1 MYFFP
6 APFQGEK
13 IMKPAP
19 FRFLLISLLL
29 LLSTSFAGA
38 SDIKQLQDDA
48 IQRGAKIFQP
58 SRGLS
63 VETAAKLLSTAD
75 LFMDEK
81 RYSFANNLYR
91 RVAAGLAKPGF
102 HCWNGLARIAEKN
115 AFHRE
120 ASEYAMLAS
129 LSDMNNVTCHQQT
142 ENLVLMGTAL
152 GSRALQDEKWLPALL
167 ASLDQGRTAA
177 QVCPESGD
185 LQKRLSDLTRTA
197 LALKKRSE
205 QVEITSVEADVK
217 GSTPSLC
224 VTFSDALLPPSAV
237 DYEQYVRTAPSWKTV
252 FSVSGSTL
260 CLRGASWGSS
270 YRVEVLPGMKTK
282 KHVVKTLQK
291 AAIQVAGRTPQLW
304 FNRKNYVLPK
314 TPGTKGAAVLY
325 SVNVDSAELAVY
337 RIHERSLQGDF
348 LNNHFGENLR
358 SWWEKRLGENFG
370 SLVWKGDVDLAG
382 DTSKVELNAVRLPP
396 GITDVPGVYI
406 MIASRKGKDD
416 RYDSS
421 LRGTQWLVVSD
432 IGLTS
437 YTGEGGLTI
446 SARSLASARP
456 LAGEKITLYARNNA
470 PLATVATDAFGIA
483 RFAPGLLRGKGGD
496 RPSLVTAGTG
506 GSHGFSFLQL
516 STPAFDLSDRGVS
529 GRLPSGPIDGWSYT
543 DRGIYRPGETV
554 HSVTLLRD
562 RQGRALESSLPL
574 TLKLSGPDDNTL
586 VERVVR
592 PDASGAWVQPL
603 KLSRG
608 ARSGTWKVRLYADEK
623 NIPVASTSFEVKSF
637 VPPRLEVKLA
647 ILSPLLEGVPGEVK
661 LQADYLFGAPGSG
674 LAVNAEMRLSVAH
687 YPFENYKDFFFGDS
701 FKPTRVSFKEMTTD
715 DKGGLLIPVQTD
727 ITASQPLQGEITA
740 SITDVDGRR
749 TSARGTV
756 PVLVAPMYA
765 GVRPATTGNVQKNS
779 QTAFTVQLLD
789 AKGLPLQKKGCV
801 WRLVRENRDWQWYR
815 KNGSW
820 RWEELV
826 DDVELDGGELLPDTA
841 GQVQLQN
848 HVEEGWHR
856 LELFDEKY
864 TLLTSYRFYAGH
876 RTEGNG
882 RGPDR
887 VELSL
892 DKDTFLPGTTA
903 ELKISSPWKGEAS
916 LVLAGEEV
924 RSVRN
929 FKMESLQRSI
939 SIPVEK
945 EWGAGTWAIVT
956 VYRPGS
962 ASEKG
967 AARAVGVVWLG
978 VDTADRTLAMTI
990 HAPQVVRP
998 RQVLEV
1004 PVDVRGAAGKVFL
1017 TLAAVDEGVLQLTNF
1032 TSPDPRSWFFGRRRL
1047 AVDIRDFYGQLIS
1060 ASGGREAQLHQGA
1073 GSGAGRRGAPES
1085 NIKVVSLFSGV
1096 VEVGPDGRA
1105 VVPLDLPDYN
1115 GRLRL
1120 MVVGWS
1126 ADKLGA
1132 AAMAMQVADP
1142 VVLSASLPRFL
1153 ARDDHSFV
1161 TVLVQNVTGKEG
1173 TYHVTART
1181 EGAVRLDGTGEESF
1195 FLKKGERRV
1204 VLLGLTAGSIGRGEV
1219 ECSVRGPGNYE
1230 VTSRRPIFVR
1240 GAELP
1245 VLNRRYLRLAP
1256 GRAFTVP
1263 MESLNKFYPEG
1274 ASLAVD
1280 INSQAAI
1287 DVKGL
1292 LDQLDRY
1299 PYGCLEQLTSRALPL
1314 LYLKELTAF
1323 SGGEYADLH
1332 SRVARAID
1340 KILEMQRFDGSF
1352 ALWNNHGSTE
1362 YWLSCYVMDFLTRAR
1377 SKGYTVPDFF
1387 FNRGLS
1393 WLESEVQNGFLQEN
1407 AGFFTFAQLVLAE
1420 NGRGQTENL
1429 RYLYDNFHTKLSG
1442 SHLAQL
1448 GAALSLVGELKRSS
1462 LAFTEAVEKITSPLS
1477 VHSTEVAGSI
1487 DDHYGSHLRDLSGV
1501 IWLTGEFGN
1510 GKIPSGELWAELVQ
1524 ARQGRRWLSTQEQ
1537 AAMVM
1542 AATTLHE
1549 ESAFLI
1555 TVDGQ
1560 LQAGKTLRL
1569 TRTTAEMQAPLTIKN
1584 MGKGDVWLTFSEQ
1597 GTPVEPSGSSDS
1609 GLRVSR
1615 HWYSLDGTA
1624 LDPRN
1629 MKQGEMVVVMLEVQ
1643 EHVQVSGQALLINL
1657 LPAGLEYDRVIEPG
1671 DEELPL
1677 FGEQLNRSLLYS
1689 DGMDDRFITAWET
1702 QNNSSSPF
1710 RTAHLLRVVTP
1721 GEYTIPAVEA
1731 EMMYAPE
1738 KRGRGSDGHLSISQ

>member
-1 MYFFP
+1 
-6 APFQGEK
+6 
-13 IMKPAP
+13 MKPALFP
-19 FRFLLISLLL
+19 FVLISLLL

-58 SRGLS
+58 AQGLS
-63 VETAAKLLSTAD
+63 AETAAKLLSTAD
-75 LFMDEK
+75 LFMHEK
-81 RYSFANNLYR
+81 KHSVASPLYR
-91 RVAAGLAKPGF
+91 KVAAGLAQPGF
-102 HCWNGLARIAEKN
+102 HCWNALARLAEEE
-115 AFHRE
+115 ASHGE

-129 LSDMNNVTCHQQT
+129 LSSMNNVTCRQQI
-142 ENLVLMGTAL
+142 ENLLLMGTAL
-152 GSRALQDEKWLPALL
+152 GSRALQNEKWIPALL
-167 ASLDQGRTAA
+167 TSLDQGMTAA
-177 QVCPESGD
+177 QACSESSD
-185 LQKRLSDLTRTA
+185 LQKRLSDLSSTA

-205 QVEITSVEADVK
+205 RVEITSAEADVK
-217 GSTPSLC
+217 GRTPGLC
-224 VTFSDALLPPSAV
+224 VTFTDALLPTSAV
-237 DYEQYVRTAPSWKTV
+237 DYAQYVRTAPSWKAV
-252 FSVSGSTL
+252 FSVSGATL
-260 CLRGASWGSS
+260 CMRGASWGSS
-270 YRVEVLPGMKTK
+270 YRIEVLPGMKTK
-282 KHVVKTLQK
+282 EHVVKILQK
-291 AAIQVAGRTPQLW
+291 ADIKVTDRTPQLW
-304 FNRKNYVLPK
+304 FNRKNYVLPEA
-314 TPGTKGAAVLY
+314 PGTKGSAALY
-325 SVNVDSAELAVY
+325 SVNVDSAELSIY
-337 RIHERSLQGDF
+337 RIHERSLQGEF
-348 LNNHFGENLR
+348 LNNYFGDNLQSWTEENLR
-358 SWWEKRLGENFG
+358 DNSG

-382 DTSKVELNAVRLPP
+382 NTNKVELNAVRLPP

-406 MIASRKGKDD
+406 MIVSRKGEGD
-416 RYDSS
+416 RSDSS

-437 YTGEGGLTI
+437 YTGEGGLTV

-456 LAGEKITLYARNNA
+456 LGGEKITLYGRNNA
-470 PLATVATDAFGIA
+470 PLDAVSTDAFGIA
-483 RFAPGLLRGKGGD
+483 HFAPGLLRGKGGD

-562 RQGRALESSLPL
+562 RQGRALASPLPL

-592 PDASGAWVQPL
+592 PDLSGAWVQQL
-603 KLSRG
+603 QLSKG
-608 ARSGTWKVRLYADEK
+608 ARSGTWKVRLYADETG
-623 NIPVASTSFEVKSF
+623 IPVASTSFEVKSF

-647 ILSPLLEGVPGEVK
+647 IQSQLTGGVPGEVK

-674 LAVNAEMRLSVAH
+674 LTVNAEMRLGVAH
-687 YPFENYKDFFFGDS
+687 YPFGNYKEFFFGDS
-701 FKPTRVSFKEMTTD
+701 FKPARFSFDKMTTD

-727 ITASQPLQGEITA
+727 ITTSQPLQGEITA
-740 SITDVDGRR
+740 SVSDVDGRR
-749 TSARGTV
+749 TSARSTV
-756 PVLVAPMYA
+756 PILVAPMYA
-765 GVRPATTGNVQKNS
+765 GIRPETPGNVQKDS

-789 AKGLPLQKKGCV
+789 ARGLPLQKKGCV
-801 WRLVRENRDWQWYR
+801 WRLVREDHDWQWYR
-815 KNGSW
+815 KDGSW
-820 RWEELV
+820 QWEELV
-826 DDVELDGGELLPDTA
+826 DDVELDGGELQPDTA

-864 TLLTSYRFYAGH
+864 NLLTNYRFYAGH
-876 RTEGNG
+876 RVEGNG

-892 DKDTFLPGTTA
+892 DNDNFLPGTTA
-903 ELKISSPWKGEAS
+903 DLKISSPWKGEAS

-929 FKMESLQRSI
+929 FKMETLQRSI

-962 ASEKG
+962 AAEKG

-990 HAPQVVRP
+990 HAPQLVRP

-1004 PVDVRGAAGKVFL
+1004 PVDVRGATGKVFL

-1032 TSPDPRSWFFGRRRL
+1032 TSPDPRTWFFGRRRL

-1060 ASGGREAQLHQGA
+1060 ASGGREAELHQGA

-1096 VEVGPDGRA
+1096 VEVGADGRA

-1126 ADKLGA
+1126 TEKFGA
-1132 AAMAMQVADP
+1132 ATMEMQVSDP

-1173 TYHVTART
+1173 TYHVTARA

-1195 FLKKGERRV
+1195 FLKKGERRS
-1204 VLLGLTAGSIGRGEV
+1204 VLLGLTAAAIGKGEV
-1219 ECSVRGPGNYE
+1219 ECSVRGPGNYA
-1230 VTSRRPIFVR
+1230 VSSRLPIFVR
-1240 GAELP
+1240 GVDLP
-1245 VLNRRYLRLAP
+1245 VLNRRYLRLES

-1263 MESLNKFYPEG
+1263 MESLNTFYPEG
-1274 ASLAVD
+1274 AFLALD

-1314 LYLKELTAF
+1314 LYLKELEAF
-1323 SGGEYADLH
+1323 SGGDYPDLH

-1340 KILEMQRFDGSF
+1340 KILEMQCFDGSF
-1352 ALWNNHGSTE
+1352 ALWDNHGPTE

-1377 SKGYTVPDFF
+1377 AKGYTVPDFF

-1393 WLESEVQNGFLQEN
+1393 WLESEVQNVLSKEN
-1407 AGFFTFAQLVLAE
+1407 AGFFTCAQLVLAE

-1429 RYLYDNFHTKLSG
+1429 RYLYDNLHTELSG
-1442 SHLAQL
+1442 YHLAQL
-1448 GAALSLVGELKRSS
+1448 GAALSLVGELKRST
-1462 LAFTEAVEKITSPLS
+1462 LAFTEAVQKITSPLS
-1477 VHSTEVAGSI
+1477 DPSFAVNGSI
-1487 DDHYGSHLRDLSGV
+1487 DDYYGSHLRDLSGV
-1501 IWLTGEFGN
+1501 ICLIGEFSS
-1510 GKIPSGELWAELVQ
+1510 GKIPTGELWAELTQ
-1524 ARQGRRWLSTQEQ
+1524 ARQGRRWFSTQEQ

-1542 AATTLHE
+1542 AATTLRE
-1549 ESAFLI
+1549 QSEFFI
-1555 TVDGQ
+1555 MVNTEI
-1560 LQAGKTLRL
+1560 QAGKTLRL
-1569 TRTTAEMQAPLTIKN
+1569 TRTAAEMKVPLKITN
-1584 MGKGDVWLTFSEQ
+1584 RGKGDVWLTFSEQ
-1597 GTPVEPSGSSDS
+1597 GTPVKSLASSDS

-1615 HWYSLDGTA
+1615 HWYHLDGTA
-1624 LDPRN
+1624 LDLRS
-1629 MKQGEMVVVMLEVQ
+1629 MKQGEMVVVVVEVQ

-1677 FGEQLNRSLLYS
+1677 FGKQLNRSLLYN

-1702 QNNSSSPF
+1702 QSNPSSPF

-1738 KRGRGSDGHLSISQ
+1738 KRGRGIGGRLSISR

>member
-1 MYFFP
+1 
-6 APFQGEK
+6 
-13 IMKPAP
+13 MKPAL
-19 FRFLLISLLL
+19 FRLFLTSLLL

-38 SDIKQLQDDA
+38 SDSQQLQADA
-48 IQRGAKIFQP
+48 IQRGEKIFQ
-58 SRGLS
+58 SAQGLS

-81 RYSFANNLYR
+81 NYSFANRLYR

-102 HCWNGLARIAEKN
+102 HCWSVLARLAEEG
-115 AFHRE
+115 AFHKE

-129 LSDMNNVTCHQQT
+129 LSDMNSVTCRQQT

-152 GSRALQDEKWLPALL
+152 GSRALQDEKWIPALL
-167 ASLDQGRTAA
+167 TSLDQGLAAA
-177 QVCPESGD
+177 QACPESND
-185 LQKRLSDLTRTA
+185 LQKRLSDLRRTA

-205 QVEITSVEADVK
+205 RVEITSAEADVK
-217 GSTPSLC
+217 GSTPRLC
-224 VTFSDALLPPSAV
+224 ITFSDVLLPPSAV
-237 DYEQYVRTAPSWKTV
+237 DYEQYVRTVPSWKTV

-260 CLRGASWGSS
+260 CLRGASWGSR
-270 YRVEVLPGMKTK
+270 YQVEVFPGMQTK
-282 KHVVKTLQK
+282 GHVVKTLQK
-291 AAIQVAGRTPQLW
+291 AAIQVADRTPQLW
-304 FNRKNYVLPK
+304 FNRKNYVLPEA
-314 TPGTKGAAVLY
+314 PGTKGSAALY
-325 SVNVDSAELAVY
+325 SVNADSAELAIY

-348 LNNHFGENLR
+348 LNNHFGDNLR
-358 SWWEKRLGENFG
+358 NWWEKRLREDFG
-370 SLVWKGDVDLAG
+370 SLVWKGEVDLAG
-382 DTSKVELNAVRLPP
+382 NTNKVELNAVRLPP

-406 MIASRKGKDD
+406 MIASRKGKDG

-437 YTGEGGLTI
+437 YTGEGGLTV

-470 PLATVATDAFGIA
+470 PLATVFTDAFGIV

-496 RPSLVTAGTG
+496 RPSMVTAGAG

-516 STPAFDLSDRGVS
+516 SAPPFDLSDRGVS

-562 RQGRALESSLPL
+562 RQGRALEDPLPL

-603 KLSRG
+603 KLSTG
-608 ARSGTWKVRLYADEK
+608 APGGTWKVRLYADEK
-623 NIPVASTSFEVKSF
+623 SIPVASTTFEVKSF

-647 ILSPLLEGVPGEVK
+647 IQSPLLNDVPGKVK

-674 LAVNAEMRLSVAH
+674 LAVNAEMRLGLARH
-687 YPFENYKDFFFGDS
+687 PFGQYKEFFFGASFNSTLFS
-701 FKPTRVSFKEMTTD
+701 FKPMTTD

-727 ITASQPLQGEITA
+727 ITTSQPLQGEITA
-740 SITDVDGRR
+740 SVFDVDGRK

-765 GVRPATTGNVQKNS
+765 GIRPETAGNVQKNS
-779 QTAFTVQLLD
+779 QAAFTVQLLD
-789 AKGLPLQKKGCV
+789 ARGLPLQKKGCV
-801 WRLVRENRDWQWYR
+801 WRLVREDHDWQWYR

-820 RWEELV
+820 QWEELV
-826 DDVELDGGELLPDTA
+826 DDVELDGGELHPDTA

-876 RTEGNG
+876 RVEGNG

-892 DKDTFLPGTTA
+892 DKDNFLPGTTA

-939 SIPVEK
+939 SIPVEQ

-962 ASEKG
+962 TAEKG

-978 VDTADRTLAMTI
+978 VDAVDRSLAMTI
-990 HAPQVVRP
+990 HAPPLVRP

-1004 PVDVRGAAGKVFL
+1004 PVDVRGATGKVFL

-1032 TSPDPRSWFFGRRRL
+1032 TSPDPRTWFFGRRRL

-1060 ASGGREAQLHQGA
+1060 ASGGREAELHQGA

-1096 VEVGPDGRA
+1096 VEVGPNGRA

-1126 ADKLGA
+1126 AEKLGA
-1132 AAMAMQVADP
+1132 ATMEMQVADP

-1153 ARDDHSFV
+1153 ARDDYSFV

-1173 TYHVTART
+1173 MYHVTARA

-1195 FLKKGERRV
+1195 FLKKGERRT
-1204 VLLGLTAGSIGRGEV
+1204 VLSGLTAVALGKGEV
-1219 ECSVRGPGNYE
+1219 ECSMRGPGNYE

-1256 GRAFTVP
+1256 GKSFTVP
-1263 MESLNKFYPEG
+1263 MENLNKFYPEG

-1314 LYLKELTAF
+1314 LYLKELKAF
-1323 SGGEYADLH
+1323 SGDEYTDPH

-1352 ALWNNHGSTE
+1352 ALWDNHGSTE

-1377 SKGYTVPDFF
+1377 AKGYAVPDFF

-1393 WLESEVQNGFLQEN
+1393 WLESEVQNGLSKEN
-1407 AGFFTFAQLVLAE
+1407 AGFFTFAHLVLAE
-1420 NGRGQTENL
+1420 NGRGQIENL

-1442 SHLAQL
+1442 CHLAQL
-1448 GAALSLVGELKRSS
+1448 GAALNLVGELKRSS
-1462 LAFTEAVEKITSPLS
+1462 LAFAEAVEKITSPLS
-1477 VHSTEVAGSI
+1477 VRPFRVNDSI

-1501 IWLTGEFGN
+1501 ICLTGEFSN
-1510 GKIPSGELWAELVQ
+1510 GKISSGELWAELAQV
-1524 ARQGRRWLSTQEQ
+1524 RQGRRWFSTQEQ

-1542 AATTLHE
+1542 AATTLRE
-1549 ESAFLI
+1549 ESEFLI
-1555 TVDGQ
+1555 RVDEQ
-1560 LQAGKTLRL
+1560 VQAGKTLRL
-1569 TRTTAEMQAPLTIKN
+1569 TRTAAEMKAPLTIKN

-1597 GTPVEPSGSSDS
+1597 GTPVDPPGSSDS

-1615 HWYSLDGTA
+1615 HWYNLDGTA
-1624 LDPRN
+1624 LDLRS
-1629 MKQGEMVVVMLEVQ
+1629 MKQGKMVVVVLEVQ
-1643 EHVQVSGQALLINL
+1643 EHIQVSGQALLINL

-1677 FGEQLNRSLLYS
+1677 FGKQLNRSLLYS
-1689 DGMDDRFITAWET
+1689 SGMDDRFITAWQT
-1702 QNNSSSPF
+1702 RNNPSSPF

-1738 KRGRGSDGHLSISQ
+1738 KRGRGTGGRLSISQ

>member
-1 MYFFP
+1 
-6 APFQGEK
+6 
-13 IMKPAP
+13 MKPAL
-19 FRFLLISLLL
+19 FQSLLISLLL

-38 SDIKQLQDDA
+38 SDLTQLQDDA

-58 SRGLS
+58 AQAVSA
-63 VETAAKLLSTAD
+63 ETAARLLFTAD
-75 LFMDEK
+75 LFMHEK
-81 RYSFANNLYR
+81 KYRFASNLYHK
-91 RVAAGLAKPGF
+91 VAAGLAKPGF
-102 HCWNGLARIAEKN
+102 HCWNALARLAEED
-115 AFHRE
+115 ASHRE
-120 ASEYAMLAS
+120 ASEFAMLAS
-129 LSDMNNVTCHQQT
+129 LSDMNSVTCRQQT

-152 GSRALQDEKWLPALL
+152 GSRAMQNEKWIPALL
-167 ASLDQGRTAA
+167 TSLDQGLAAA
-177 QVCPESGD
+177 QACPGSSD
-185 LQKRLSDLTRTA
+185 LQKRLSDLSSTA
-197 LALKKRSE
+197 LDIKKRSE
-205 QVEITSVEADVK
+205 QVAITSAEADVK
-217 GSTPSLC
+217 GRTPALC
-224 VTFSDALLPPSAV
+224 MTFSDTLLPPSVV
-237 DYEQYVRTAPSWKTV
+237 DYEQYVRTSPSWKTV
-252 FSVSGSTL
+252 FSVSGATL
-260 CLRGASWGSS
+260 CLRGASWGTS
-270 YRVEVLPGMKTK
+270 YRVDVLPGMKTRG
-282 KHVVKTLQK
+282 HVVKNLQK
-291 AAIQVAGRTPQLW
+291 ADIKVTDRTPQLW
-304 FNRKNYVLPK
+304 FNRKNYVLPEA
-314 TPGTKGAAVLY
+314 PGTKGSAALY
-325 SVNVDSAELAVY
+325 SVNVDSAELSIY
-337 RIHERSLQGDF
+337 RIHERSLQGEF
-348 LNNHFGENLR
+348 LNKHFGDNLQ
-358 SWWEKRLGENFG
+358 SWWEDRLRDNSG
-370 SLVWKGDVDLAG
+370 SLIWKGTVDLAG
-382 DTSKVELNAVRLPP
+382 NTNKVELNAVRLPP

-406 MIASRKGKDD
+406 MIASREGKDN

-421 LRGTQWLVVSD
+421 LRSTQWLVVSD

-437 YTGEGGLTI
+437 YTGEGGLTV
-446 SARSLASARP
+446 SARSLASSRP
-456 LAGEKITLYARNNA
+456 LAGEKITLYSRNNA
-470 PLATVATDAFGIA
+470 PLATVLTDVFGIA

-496 RPSLVTAGTG
+496 QPSLMTAGTG

-586 VERVVR
+586 VEKVVR

-603 KLSRG
+603 KLSTG

-623 NIPVASTSFEVKSF
+623 SIPLASTSFEVKSF

-647 ILSPLLEGVPGEVK
+647 IQSPLLDGVPGEVK

-674 LAVNAEMRLSVAH
+674 LVVNAEMRLGVAH
-687 YPFENYKDFFFGDS
+687 YPFGEYKEFFFGDS
-701 FKPTRVSFKEMTTD
+701 FKPARFSFEDMITD
-715 DKGGLLIPVQTD
+715 DKGGLLIPVKTD
-727 ITASQPLQGEITA
+727 ITTSQPLQGEITA
-740 SITDVDGRR
+740 SVTDVDGRSI
-749 TSARGTV
+749 SACGTV

-765 GVRPATTGNVQKNS
+765 GIRPETTGNVQKDS

-801 WRLVRENRDWQWYR
+801 WRLVREDHDWQWYR
-815 KNGSW
+815 NNGYW
-820 RWEELV
+820 QWEELV
-826 DDVELDGGELLPDTA
+826 DDVELDGGELQPDTV

-848 HVEEGWHR
+848 HVGEGWHR

-864 TLLTSYRFYAGH
+864 NLLTNYRFYAGH
-876 RTEGNG
+876 EVEGNG

-892 DKDTFLPGTTA
+892 DKDTFLPGTSA
-903 ELKISSPWKGEAS
+903 ELQISSPWKGEAS

-929 FKMESLQRSI
+929 FKMETLQRSI

-962 ASEKG
+962 TAEKG

-978 VDTADRTLAMTI
+978 VDTADRTLDMTI
-990 HAPQVVRP
+990 HAPQSVRP
-998 RQVLEV
+998 RRVLEV
-1004 PVDVRGAAGKVFL
+1004 PVDVRGATGKVFL

-1032 TSPDPRSWFFGRRRL
+1032 TSPDPRAWFFGRRRL

-1060 ASGGREAQLHQGA
+1060 ASGGREAKLHQGA
-1073 GSGAGRRGAPES
+1073 GSDTGRRGAPES
-1085 NIKVVSLFSGV
+1085 NIRVVSLFSGI
-1096 VEVGPDGRA
+1096 VEVGADGRA
-1105 VVPLDLPDYN
+1105 VIPLNLPDYN

-1126 ADKLGA
+1126 AEKLGA
-1132 AAMAMQVADP
+1132 AAAEIQVNDP

-1173 TYHVTART
+1173 TYQVTGRA
-1181 EGAVRLDGTGEESF
+1181 EGAVRLDDAGEESF
-1195 FLKKGERRV
+1195 ILKKGERRT
-1204 VLLGLTAGSIGRGEV
+1204 VLLGLTAVALGRGEV
-1219 ECSVRGPGNYE
+1219 ECSVRGPGNYA
-1230 VTSRRPIFVR
+1230 VSSRRPIFVR

-1245 VLNRRYLRLAP
+1245 VLNRKYLRLAP
-1256 GRAFTVP
+1256 GRVFTVP
-1263 MESLNKFYPEG
+1263 MDSLNTFYPEG

-1280 INSQAAI
+1280 INSQTAI

-1314 LYLKELTAF
+1314 LYLKELEAF
-1323 SGGEYADLH
+1323 SGGEYTDLH
-1332 SRVARAID
+1332 SRVAHAID

-1352 ALWNNHGSTE
+1352 ALWNNYGSSE

-1377 SKGYTVPDFF
+1377 AKGYTVPDFF

-1393 WLESEVQNGFLQEN
+1393 WLESEVQNSLSKEN
-1407 AGFFTFAQLVLAE
+1407 AGFFTSAHLVLAE
-1420 NGRGQTENL
+1420 NGRGQIENL
-1429 RYLYDNFHTKLSG
+1429 RYLYDNLHTKLSG
-1442 SHLAQL
+1442 YHLAQL
-1448 GAALSLVGELKRSS
+1448 GAALNLVGELNRSS

-1477 VHSTEVAGSI
+1477 VRSFAVNDSI
-1487 DDHYGSHLRDLSGV
+1487 DDFYGSYLRDLSGV
-1501 IWLTGEFGN
+1501 ICLIGEFSG
-1510 GKIPSGELWAELVQ
+1510 GQIPTGELWAQLTQ
-1524 ARQGRRWLSTQEQ
+1524 ARQSRHWLSTQEQ

-1542 AATTLHE
+1542 AVTTLRE
-1549 ESAFLI
+1549 QREFLI
-1555 TVDGQ
+1555 RVDKQ

-1569 TRTTAEMQAPLTIKN
+1569 TRTATEMKAPLTIKN
-1584 MGKGDVWLTFSEQ
+1584 MGKGDVWLTFSRQ
-1597 GTPVEPSGSSDS
+1597 GTLMKPLAASDS

-1615 HWYSLDGTA
+1615 HWYHPDGTA
-1624 LDPRN
+1624 LDPRS
-1629 MKQGEMVVVMLEVQ
+1629 MKQGEMVVVVLEVQ
-1643 EHVQVSGQALLINL
+1643 EHVQIPGQALLISL
-1657 LPAGLEYDRVIEPG
+1657 LPAGLEYDRLIEPG
-1671 DEELPL
+1671 DEDLPV
-1677 FGEQLNRSLLYS
+1677 FGEQLNRPVLYS

-1702 QNNSSSPF
+1702 RNNPSSSF

-1721 GEYTIPAVEA
+1721 GSYTMPALEA
-1731 EMMYAPE
+1731 EMMYDPE
-1738 KRGRGSDGHLSISQ
+1738 KRGRGTSGHLTISR